1 MNRIEDAR
9 LVCGR
14 GRFSADVSFPG
25 QLWAHFLRSPH
36 AHARIAEVNAA
47 PARAHPGVALVLLG
61 ADCAQIDWPPCY
73 LRYPGK
79 DGGSIRQPRRPA
91 IAVDT
96 VRFVGEPVALVIANS
111 ADAAQ
116 DAAERI
122 EVDYEPLPALSDAE
136 SATRAGA
143 PQLYGDIP
151 GNVCFEYETGSEAAV
166 NDAFA
171 RAAHVARVALHSQ
184 RLVANPLEP
193 RACVARVENGILTL
207 HTPTQGVAM
216 MSGHLAGMLGI
227 GAAGLR
233 VAVQDVGG
241 GFGARSTGEPELAA
255 LALAAQR
262 LGQPVKWVATRS
274 EGFLA
279 DPQGRDNRISAE
291 LALDQDGNF
300 LALRFSFISNLG
312 AYLTPIGAMVHTLN
326 PSFCATGVYRIP
338 ALFGSF
344 RQVLTNTA
352 PVGPYRGAGRPDT
365 SYFIERVVDE
375 AAVRFG
381 FDPVALR
388 RRNMIPADA
397 FPYRTPNGCGYDVG
411 DFAGVLDGA
420 LALAEWDNFPER
432 RKQAERRGKLR
443 GIGIA
448 SFVESSGGGVAPED
462 QVSIR
467 FENGHLRLDVS
478 TQSNGQ
484 GHETVFCELLAGEL
498 GIARDE
504 VRCVQS
510 DPESSPMGSGS
521 FGSRSLMMTGSG
533 VVVAARKLLE
543 QVRVWAAT
551 TLACEPA
558 LLDYAEGVFR
568 DPASGKSVRLLEL
581 AGRNACEPQPFVALA
596 GVAIHR
602 AYPNGCH
609 IAEIEVDPDTG
620 ETSIERYSACDDFGV
635 IVNEAMVEG
644 QLHGGIAQGAGQ
656 AMLEHCIYDPADAQL
671 LTGSFMDYAMPRA
684 DLVPQPRF
692 ASHPVPCPGNPLGVK
707 GAGEAGTTG
716 ALPAIANA
724 VLDALRPLGVRS
736 LDFPFTPARVWQAIR
751 QTEEKR

>member
-9 LVCGR
+9 LVSGR
-14 GRFSADVSFPG
+14 GCFSADVSFPG
-25 QLWAHFLRSPH
+25 QFWAHFLRSPH
-36 AHARIAEVNAA
+36 AHARIAAVNVD

-79 DGGSIRQPRRPA
+79 GGGSIRQPRRPA

-96 VRFVGEPVALVIANS
+96 ARFVGEPVALVIANS

-122 EVDYEPLPALSDAE
+122 EVDYEPLPAVSDAE
-136 SATRAGA
+136 AATRAGA
-143 PQLYGDIP
+143 PQLYDDIP
-151 GNVCFEYETGSEAAV
+151 GNVCFEYETGGEAAV
-166 NDAFA
+166 YEAFA

-193 RACVARVENGILTL
+193 RACVAQVEHGILTL

-216 MSGHLAGMLGI
+216 MSGHLAGMLGM
-227 GAAGLR
+227 GAARLR

-262 LGQPVKWVATRS
+262 LGRPVKWVATRS
-274 EGFLA
+274 EGFLT

-291 LALDQDGNF
+291 LALDREGNF

-375 AAVRFG
+375 AAARFG

-388 RRNMIPADA
+388 RRNLIPADA
-397 FPYRTPNGCGYDVG
+397 FPYRTPNGFGYDVG

-420 LALAEWDNFPER
+420 LALAEWDSFAER
-432 RKQAERRGKLR
+432 RKQAQHRGKLR
-443 GIGIA
+443 GIGMA

-498 GIARDE
+498 GIARDK

-521 FGSRSLMMTGSG
+521 FGSRSLMMTGSA

-543 QVRVWAAT
+543 QARTWAAAA
-551 TLACEPA
+551 LAAEPGA
-558 LLDYAEGVFR
+558 FDYAGGVFR
-568 DPASGKSVRLLEL
+568 DPASGKSVALFEL
-581 AGRNACEPQPFVALA
+581 AGRDASEPQPFVALA

-609 IAEIEVDPDTG
+609 VAEIEVDPDTG
-620 ETSIERYSACDDFGV
+620 ETYIERYSACDDFGV

-692 ASHPVPCPGNPLGVK
+692 ANHPVPCPGNPLGVK

-724 VLDALRPLGVRS
+724 MLDALRPLGVRS
-736 LDFPFTPARVWQAIR
+736 LDFPFTPERVWQAIR
-751 QTEEKR
+751 QAEEKR